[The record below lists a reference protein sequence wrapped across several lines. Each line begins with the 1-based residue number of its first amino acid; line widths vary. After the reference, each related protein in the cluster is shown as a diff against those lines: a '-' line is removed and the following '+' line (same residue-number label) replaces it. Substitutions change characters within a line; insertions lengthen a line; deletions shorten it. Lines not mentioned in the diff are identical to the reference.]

1 MSGALDMAF
10 GAFNKWVVRWSIAVL
25 VASLSMLSGCGV
37 SMEGRAKKTYQY
49 LDGYEKMNGR
59 ETWDIGGG
67 QKLRVT
73 PLLAAIMIDPKR
85 AEEMIK
91 AGVSVS
97 YSRDTY
103 ASPLYCAASRNA
115 CRSTFGMPPYT
126 GDYDA
131 VAMMSLLL
139 EKGADPE
146 IRLPDDAGEW
156 HGIDSYYE
164 RYLVMKRPFPEALFC
179 YYNNYRDKSVKL
191 HDIGPDHMKK
201 LKVLVDY
208 GLDIDDG
215 SKRLSSCEDAAKKI
229 VGRKGQ
235 VPEVNYNNA
244 EISLAM
250 MSDIDRHGAEALSR
264 WKNPQQYYAEYKEKR
279 EKESAERQR
288 QQEIAQERLKA
299 KKQAVSSYIASR
311 PDLSKALNEVVK
323 IGAEREAVY
332 SFISKN
338 GFGRL
343 CETGSNN
350 TFYQSKTC
358 LSEWKVVRRQAS
370 SHYSSLDS
378 TYKKQRDWFAGLF
391 GQNAS
396 VAAAVVDDRVARTPS
411 DKNVK
416 QQYAPIEQQLIR
428 ITESE
433 ARAERAESR
442 RREQQQMAD
451 FMNHIQ
457 TTFERTN
464 RMLDRNMAQTH
475 RVVNQA
481 YASQRVRDVSS
492 SSGYRVRSAPAMRDL
507 NKELEEIDRSFDVSA
522 SSGSGG
528 MKSGGVATAGAGSSG
543 KSAYRVCGGPTTVPA
558 MNQVFDVR
566 GLNSGKASPDYQCPA
581 GGKPV
586 VAGAY
591 NLETGNITWLN
602 RPPTYKQEP
611 VRGENGR
618 PNGARVSWDAYRYV
632 CLCSNSGSG
641 TPAGGYQ
648 Q

>member
-1 MSGALDMAF
+1 MRDLLDNYTAVNEVRPVWTWRHNLQTGGVNATPLMA
-10 GAFNKWVVRWSIAVL
+10 AVL
-25 VASLSMLSGCGV
+25 LAPERVPTLIEKGANANGV
-37 SMEGRAKKTYQY
+37 H
-49 LDGYEKMNGR
+49 
-59 ETWDIGGG
+59 G
-67 QKLRVT
+67 QS
-73 PLLAAIMIDPKR
+73 I
-85 AEEMIK
+85 
-91 AGVSVS
+91 
-97 YSRDTY
+97 
-103 ASPLYCAASRNA
+103 SPLQCAANPNFCGEKFVVS
-115 CRSTFGMPPYT
+115 
-126 GDYDA
+126 A
-131 VAMMSLLL
+131 VGKRDDFSIMKALL
-139 EKGADPE
+139 EKGANPNRADVDHRRMVPSLICLPGSPPLTE
-146 IRLPDDAGEW
+146 NSINKLKILSEYGAKTGNRELEACDRIARIVGISDKKEMLIEDIRR
-156 HGIDSYYE
+156 HG
-164 RYLVMKRPFPEALFC
+164 MKEAL
-179 YYNNYRDKSVKL
+179 NLWSN
-191 HDIGPDHMKK
+191 PDE
-201 LKVLVDY
+201 Y
-208 GLDIDDG
+208 F
-215 SKRLSSCEDAAKKI
+215 
-229 VGRKGQ
+229 
-235 VPEVNYNNA
+235 
-244 EISLAM
+244 EIA
-250 MSDIDRHGAEALSR
+250 IA
-264 WKNPQQYYAEYKEKR
+264 R
-279 EKESAERQR
+279 EKEEEERREIEAAERQR
-288 QQEIAQERLKA
+288 QQEIAQEKLNA
-299 KKQAVSSYIASR
+299 KKKAISSYIASR
-311 PDLSKALNEVVK
+311 PDLSQAMEEVVQ
-323 IGAEREAVY
+323 IGAEKKAID
-332 SFISKN
+332 SFIRKN

-343 CETGSNN
+343 CETGRNN

-358 LSEWKVVRRQAS
+358 LSEWEVVRGQAR
-370 SHYSSLDS
+370 SHKSSLDAA
-378 TYKKQRDWFAGLF
+378 YKKQRDWFAGLF
-391 GQNAS
+391 GQNAG
-396 VAAAVVDDRVARTPS
+396 VAAAVVDDRVASTPS

-457 TTFERTN
+457 TTFDRTN

-481 YASQRVRDVSS
+481 YASQRVRDVNS
-492 SSGYRVRSAPAMRDL
+492 SSGYRERSAPAMRDL

-591 NLETGNITWLN
+591 NLETGNISWLN

-618 PNGARVSWDAYRYV
+618 PNGARVSWDAYRYE

-641 TPAGGYQ
+641 SRAGGYQ

>member
-1 MSGALDMAF
+1 
-10 GAFNKWVVRWSIAVL
+10 
-25 VASLSMLSGCGV
+25 MLSGCGKAGFAFVLAASALMMSACV
-37 SMEGRAKKTYQY
+37 SVTSPEQVESNMQNL
-49 LDGYEKMNGR
+49 LDNHADVNEVRVVQKR
-59 ETWDIGGG
+59 ENAVFS
-67 QKLRVT
+67 LSAT
-73 PLLAAIMIDPKR
+73 PILAAIVLGPDRVPKLIEEGARVNFVDGTLFSPLGCATYLNVCEETFRGTENSSDYRLGNVLALMNIILENGADPNESIVVMPTHVMKPILCPDTVYGR
-85 AEEMIK
+85 ELEFDDSSVKILRVLIEYGAEFDSEKIAECRKDLSRSLEYLSRSGPYIKLKDWQKKLSKELQKKLMFLNDFEEMGINK
-91 AGVSVS
+91 ALSLWENPDQ
-97 YSRDTY
+97 Y
-103 ASPLYCAASRNA
+103 
-115 CRSTFGMPPYT
+115 F
-126 GDYDA
+126 A
-131 VAMMSLLL
+131 VAM
-139 EKGADPE
+139 
-146 IRLPDDAGEW
+146 
-156 HGIDSYYE
+156 E
-164 RYLVMKRPFPEALFC
+164 R
-179 YYNNYRDKSVKL
+179 
-191 HDIGPDHMKK
+191 
-201 LKVLVDY
+201 
-208 GLDIDDG
+208 
-215 SKRLSSCEDAAKKI
+215 
-229 VGRKGQ
+229 
-235 VPEVNYNNA
+235 
-244 EISLAM
+244 
-250 MSDIDRHGAEALSR
+250 
-264 WKNPQQYYAEYKEKR
+264 KER
-279 EKESAERQR
+279 EEAERKR
-288 QQEIAQERLKA
+288 QQEIAQEKLNA
-299 KKQAVSSYIASR
+299 KKQAISFYIASR
-311 PDLSKALNEVVK
+311 PDLNQALDEVVQ
-323 IGAEREAVY
+323 IGSQRKAVD
-332 SFISKN
+332 SLISNN

-350 TFYQSKTC
+350 TFYQSKSC
-358 LSEWKVVRRQAS
+358 LSEWEVVRRQAS

-442 RREQQQMAD
+442 RREQQQIAD

-457 TTFERTN
+457 STFDRTN

-481 YASQRVRDVSS
+481 YASQRVRDVSTG
-492 SSGYRVRSAPAMRDL
+492 SGYRVRSAPAMRDL
-507 NKELEEIDRSFDVSA
+507 NKELKEIDRSFEVSA

-528 MKSGGVATAGAGSSG
+528 TKSGAGGGSSG

-586 VAGAY
+586 MAGAY
-591 NLETGNITWLN
+591 NLDTGNISWLS

-618 PNGARVSWDAYRYV
+618 PNGARVSWDAYRYE
-632 CLCSNSGSG
+632 CLCSSSSGSG
-641 TPAGGYQ
+641 TRAGGYQ